1 MATSL
6 EKTTDYAAFANAPAF
21 VSDRVERLRSRLRE
35 TLPHVCPERARL
47 ATEFYR
53 RPSCEAPHR
62 KRAKLLKHILENM
75 TVYIAPDELFA
86 GNHAKEFRGVPV
98 FPEYGANWI
107 LGAMDTFSTRGT
119 DPLQIADAD
128 KQELRELLEFW
139 RDNSFKELVD
149 EKLTPEVK
157 EAEILGVLSVGSR
170 TTSTGHVVPNY
181 PKIFKLGLKEI
192 IRQAKAKIAAVQFV
206 DNASQRQIDFWEGVA
221 ITCEACIAFA
231 RRYEQLAMQMAEKES
246 DPVRKQELL
255 QIASNCSNVPEN
267 PPRSTYEAMQFFW
280 FMHLIMQIETN
291 GHSIGLGR
299 FDQTMYPY
307 YKADLEKG
315 AITHEGCVEMLQ
327 CLWLKIT
334 EIIKVRDDFDAQAFA
349 GYPMWQNCA
358 IGGLTPDGKD
368 GTNEFSFCCLEA
380 TFGVKS
386 TQPSLS
392 FRYHDNINPDFF
404 KLALRMIQSGLASP
418 AMFNDKL
425 VVPLVLAKGASIA
438 EARDWSI
445 EGCVENYVTGKSDGR
460 PVVGYVNTVKLVEFI
475 LNNGIDP
482 VSGKM
487 VGLATGDPNDMKTL
501 EDFMAAYQKQ
511 MEYFTRLMCEAYN
524 IVGACHAN
532 MMPALLSSALVDDCI
547 ERGMSLQ
554 EGGAKYNFSGAFIT
568 SLANAADSIA
578 AIGKYVF
585 EERKIGFDELN
596 RALSDNFK
604 SYEPLRQMLYNAPKY
619 GNDDDYV
626 DEIAR
631 RIVEI
636 AADDVD
642 KYRDNRDGGRYV
654 LSVLSQSFNVLQGKS
669 VAATPDGRYAFT
681 PLANNASPAADHDR
695 NGPTAA
701 LRSVSK
707 IDQFRPLIGT
717 LLNQKFDPAVA
728 AGSKGLDIL
737 GTVIKGYFDEF
748 GEHVQINVVDEKTL
762 REAQR
767 EPQKHRN
774 LMVRV
779 AGYSAYF
786 IELDKD
792 VQEDIIKRT
801 AQTHL

>member
-1 MATSL
+1 MATTL
-6 EKTTDYAAFANAPAF
+6 EKPDYAAFAEAEPQ
-21 VSDRVERLRSRLRE
+21 VTDRVERLRTRLRGH
-35 TLPHVCPERARL
+35 LPHICVERARL
-47 ATEFYR
+47 TTEFYS
-53 RPSCEAPHR
+53 RPSCDAPPL
-62 KRAKLLKHILENM
+62 KRAKLLRHLLENM
-75 TVYIAPDELFA
+75 TIYIADDELFV
-86 GNHAKEFRGVPV
+86 GNHAQAFRGVPV
-98 FPEYGANWI
+98 FPEYGSNWI
-107 LGAMDTFSTRGT
+107 LGTLDTFSTRGT
-119 DPLQIADAD
+119 DPLQISEENKA
-128 KQELRELLEFW
+128 ELRDMLEFW
-139 RDNSFKELVD
+139 RDSSFKELVD
-149 EKLTPEVK
+149 EKLTKEVK
-157 EAEILGVLSVGSR
+157 EAELLGVLSVGSR

-181 PKIFKLGLKEI
+181 PKTLKLGLKEI
-192 IRQAKAKIAAVQFV
+192 IRQAKEKIASVPVV
-206 DNASQRQIDFWEGVA
+206 DTASQRQIDFWQGVV
-221 ITCEACIAFA
+221 ISCEACIAFA
-231 RRYEQLAMQMAEKES
+231 QRYARLAMEMADKES
-246 DPVRKQELL
+246 NPARKQELM
-255 QIASNCSNVPEN
+255 QIASNCSNIPEN
-267 PPRSTYEAMQFFW
+267 PPGSTYEALQFFW

-299 FDQTMYPY
+299 FDQTMFPY
-307 YKADLEKG
+307 YQTDLEKG
-315 AITHEGCVEMLQ
+315 TISHEQCVEMLQ

-358 IGGLTPDGKD
+358 IAGMTPDGKD
-368 GTNEFSFCCLEA
+368 GTNEFTFCCLEA
-380 TFGVKS
+380 TFGVKT

-392 FRYHDNINPDFF
+392 FRYHDAINPEAF

-425 VVPLVLAKGASIA
+425 VIPLVLSKGATIR

-482 VSGKM
+482 VTGKM
-487 VGLATGDPNDMKTL
+487 VGLPTGDPKDMKTL
-501 EDFMAAYQKQ
+501 EDFMDAYRKQ
-511 MEYFTRLMCEAYN
+511 MEYFTRLMCDAYN

-532 MMPALLSSALVDDCI
+532 MMPALLSSALVDNCI

-554 EGGAKYNFSGAFIT
+554 EVGAKYNFSGTFIT

-578 AIGKYVF
+578 AIGKYIF
-585 EERKIGFDELN
+585 DEKKIGFDELN

-604 SYEPLRQMLYNAPKY
+604 NYEPLRQLLYNAPKF

-636 AADDVD
+636 AADETD
-642 KYRDNRDGGRYV
+642 KYFDNRGGRYV

-728 AGSKGLDIL
+728 KGEKGLNIL
-737 GTVIKGYFDEF
+737 GTVIKGYFDEY

-762 REAQR
+762 REAQK